1 MAQVFLHVGLPK
13 TGTTS
18 IQAALQAAAAEL
30 SDAGALFPCGTHHA
44 QRLAAFDLLG
54 QRAPGGRANATA
66 GVFRRMVAEID
77 AYGGDRVVVSE
88 EELGL
93 ARPGQVRR
101 VVRALS
107 GHEVFVV
114 VGVRDL
120 GRTLVSAWQ
129 QGILMGDTTRWPD
142 FVEAV
147 RDPARGDIRTGASF
161 RLRHDLGRVL
171 DAWGTHVPVAR
182 IRLFTAPPAGSHPEV
197 LLSRFAAAA
206 ALPVTFS
213 DGRATPRNQSPGPA
227 QVEVVR
233 RLNEAMTGRL
243 DRQQHRWVLERG
255 VRPGLTPGA
264 SRPLLLPREDL
275 AWTRERSQ
283 HLIDEIRRRGHPVY
297 GDLDDLLPVEA
308 ATSPRRPDD
317 LSEGELLAAA
327 QATLASLSVVLGSS
341 PRRAKPRTQGE
352 GPRSMEV
359 LASSARAA
367 KFRLAKSALPRA
379 RDNRLLAWAVRSYL
393 RRGSA
398 F

>member
-18 IQAALQAAAAEL
+18 IQAALQAAAVEL
-30 SDAGALFPCGTHHA
+30 SEVGVLFPCGTHHE

-54 QRAPGGRANATA
+54 QRAPGGRANAQA
-66 GVFRRMVAEID
+66 GAFRRMVAEID
-77 AYGGDRVVVSE
+77 AYGGERVVVSE

-114 VGVRDL
+114 VGARDL

-161 RLRHDLGRVL
+161 RLRHDLVRVL
-171 DAWGTHVPVAR
+171 DAWSTHVPVAR
-182 IRLFTAPPAGSHPEV
+182 IRIFTAPPAGSHPEV

-206 ALPVTFS
+206 AVPATFW
-213 DGRATPRNQSPGPA
+213 DGSATPRNQSPGPA

-233 RLNEAMTGRL
+233 RLNAVISSRL
-243 DRQQHRWVLERG
+243 DRRQHRWVLERG
-255 VRPGLTPGA
+255 VRPGLIPGG

-275 AWTRERSQ
+275 GWTRELGQ
-283 HLIDEIRRRGHPVY
+283 QVTDEIRRRGHPVY
-297 GDLDDLLPVEA
+297 GDLDDLLPTEV
-308 ATSPRRPDD
+308 ATSPRRPDE

-327 QATLASLSVVLGSS
+327 EATLESVAVALGSS
-341 PRRAKPRTQGE
+341 PRRPKPRTRGE

-367 KFRLAKSALPRA
+367 GFQLGKSALPRA

>member
-18 IQAALQAAAAEL
+18 IQAALQASAAEL
-30 SDAGALFPCGTHHA
+30 SDAGVLFPCGTHHA
-44 QRLAAFDLLG
+44 QRLAAYDLLG
-54 QRAPGGRANATA
+54 QRVPGGRANAAA
-66 GVFRRMVAEID
+66 GAFRRMVAEID

-114 VGVRDL
+114 IGVRDL

-129 QGILMGDTTRWPD
+129 QGILMGDTTSWPY

-147 RDPARGDIRTGASF
+147 RDPDRGDIRTWASF
-161 RLRHDLGRVL
+161 RLRHDLVRVL
-171 DAWGTHVPVAR
+171 DAWSSHVPPAR
-182 IRLFTAPPAGSHPEV
+182 IRIFTAPPAGSQPEV
-197 LLSRFAAAA
+197 LLSRFTAAA
-206 ALPVTFS
+206 ALPARFW

-233 RLNEAMTGRL
+233 RLNAVITSRL

-255 VRPGLTPGA
+255 VRPGLMPSP

-275 AWTRERSQ
+275 AWTREVGQ

-297 GDLDDLLPVEA
+297 GDLGDLLPTEA
-308 ATSPRRPDD
+308 ATSLRRPDD

-327 QATLASLSVVLGSS
+327 EATLGSVAVALGSS
-341 PRRAKPRTQGE
+341 PRRGRPRTQGG

-367 KFRLAKSALPRA
+367 KFGLAKSALPRA
-379 RDNRLLAWAVRSYL
+379 RDNRLLAWAVRNYL

>member
-54 QRAPGGRANATA
+54 QRAPGGRADATA
-66 GVFRRMVAEID
+66 GAFRRMVAEID
-77 AYGGDRVVVSE
+77 AYGGDRVIVSE

-142 FVEAV
+142 YVEAV

-161 RLRHDLGRVL
+161 RLRHDLLRVL
-171 DAWGTHVPVAR
+171 DAWVTHVPVAR
-182 IRLFTAPPAGSHPEV
+182 IRLITAPPAGSHPDV
-197 LLSRFAAAA
+197 LLARFAAAA
-206 ALPVTFS
+206 ALPAAFW

-233 RLNEAMTGRL
+233 RLNEVITGRL

-255 VRPGLTPGA
+255 VRPGLTAGA

-275 AWTRERSQ
+275 AWTRELGQ

-297 GDLDDLLPVEA
+297 GDLDDLLPTEA

-327 QATLASLSVVLGSS
+327 EATLGSVAVVLGSR

-393 RRGSA
+393 RRGST

>member
-18 IQAALQAAAAEL
+18 IQAALEAAAAEL
-30 SDAGALFPCGTHHA
+30 DDAGVLFPCGTHHA
-44 QRLAAFDLLG
+44 QHLAAFDLLG
-54 QRAPGGRANATA
+54 QRAPGEREAAA
-66 GVFRRMVAEID
+66 GAFRRMIAEID
-77 AYGGDRVVVSE
+77 AYGGDRVVMSE

-114 VGVRDL
+114 IGVRDL

-129 QGILMGDTTRWPD
+129 QGILMGDTTCWPD

-161 RLRHDLGRVL
+161 RLRHDLVRVL
-171 DAWGTHVPVAR
+171 DAWSTHVPVAR
-182 IRLFTAPPAGSHPEV
+182 IRVFTAPPVGSPHEV

-206 ALPVTFS
+206 ELPATFW
-213 DGRATPRNQSPGPA
+213 DGHAAPRNQSPGPA

-233 RLNEAMTGRL
+233 RLNAVLTSRL
-243 DRQQHRWVLERG
+243 DPRQHRWVLARG
-255 VRPGLTPGA
+255 VRPGLAPGA

-275 AWTRERSQ
+275 GWTRELSQ
-283 HLIDEIRRRGHPVY
+283 HLIDEIRRRGHPVF
-297 GDLDDLLPVEA
+297 GDLHDLLSVEA
-308 ATSPRRPDD
+308 ATSPRRPDE
-317 LSEGELLAAA
+317 LSESELLAA
-327 QATLASLSVVLGSS
+327 TEVTLGSLAIALGS
-341 PRRAKPRTQGE
+341 RPRRGKPRTQGE

-367 KFRLAKSALPRA
+367 RFQLAKSALPRA